1 MDSNMEPRLQELGYT
16 DFKMSYLTF
25 LANIDEGGTT
35 NNELARK
42 AGVTKQMMSKTV
54 SLLENDGYI
63 FTRKNPADS
72 RSSIIF
78 LNERGKKLFNTLRET
93 MQDVRSKF
101 DDIVGHDRMEQVI
114 DTLAELDRV
123 LDEVAMGVHVD
134 AKLQQPLRVVDEL
147 LQYDHRAYIAV
158 VEVLGDLIMDR

>member
-1 MDSNMEPRLQELGYT
+1 MIAETDKKDFDFEQYRVIRGRSVGRLFWRLKRYMDSNMEPRLQELGYT

-123 LDEVAMGVHVD
+123 LDEEE
-134 AKLQQPLRVVDEL
+134 Q
-147 LQYDHRAYIAV
+147 
-158 VEVLGDLIMDR
+158 